1 MHQFSY
7 PPACGILVPWP
18 GIEPTSPA
26 LEGGFLTTGPPGKSL
41 VIKKILSLFP
51 VVYISEPILHLTVWT
66 FPSPIPILP
75 TCPHTLV
82 TTSLFYRWVCFLYLI
97 VTSLSYFTAH
107 FVDGNIELKLMRVWI
122 SQRLIWDSPETGI
135 QVCWGTPDS
144 TCLTALS
151 RNYFWLWMA
160 FSLMEVGQGLQMGC
174 KIPSKVC
181 SGDHDRMWIRRS

>member
-1 MHQFSY
+1 MWHLSSLTRDRTHV
-7 PPACGILVPWP
+7 PCIGRRILNHW
-18 GIEPTSPA
+18 
-26 LEGGFLTTGPPGKSL
+26 TTRKSL
-41 VIKKILSLFP
+41 VIKKILSLFHM
-51 VVYISEPILHLTVWT
+51 VYISEPILHLTVWT

-107 FVDGNIELKLMRVWI
+107 FVDGNIELKLLRVWI

-181 SGDHDRMWIRRS
+181 SGDHDRMWMRRS